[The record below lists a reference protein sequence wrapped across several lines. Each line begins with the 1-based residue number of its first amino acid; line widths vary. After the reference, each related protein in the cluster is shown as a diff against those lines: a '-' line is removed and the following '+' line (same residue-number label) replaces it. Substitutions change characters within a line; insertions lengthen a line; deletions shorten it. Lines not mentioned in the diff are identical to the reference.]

1 MATMPAMEVFA
12 SYEPK
17 HRKPDSSMTVRLRD
31 DMHMLYVRAG
41 LVQPRE
47 PKHRAEVSS

>member
-12 SYEPK
+12 SYESK

-31 DMHMLYVRAG
+31 DMQMLYLRAG
-41 LVQPRE
+41 LVEPHM